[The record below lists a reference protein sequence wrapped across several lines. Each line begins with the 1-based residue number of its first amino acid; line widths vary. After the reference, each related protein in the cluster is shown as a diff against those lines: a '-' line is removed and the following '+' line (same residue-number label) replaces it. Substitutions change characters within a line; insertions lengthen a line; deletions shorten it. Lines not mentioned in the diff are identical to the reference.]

1 MGAVFFIK
9 IFFETPPLKEKL
21 TALALAWL
29 TKDLVLIKTLF
40 WDLLKFIF
48 SGLCSTIV
56 LVHLQ
61 KDQSA
66 SMKRYS
72 TFLPHTLFF
81 ILSLI
86 ENLVL
91 VTLPYMAPHLYPE
104 VDCFTTDSRSTALWI
119 VVALWFVGMIAQII
133 HYKIAHDLGPLN
145 GPQVSESKLELYF
158 TVPWSRKN
166 RRFRASQQGFK
177 CEKIH
182 RNIENAR

>member
-1 MGAVFFIK
+1 MKSLILLVSSLGYFKYAIFFLPHWGAVFFIK
-9 IFFETPPLKEKL
+9 IFFETSPLKEKL
-21 TALALAWL
+21 TALGLAWL

-40 WDLLKFIF
+40 WDLFKFIF

-72 TFLPHTLFF
+72 TFLAHTLFF
-81 ILSLI
+81 ILSLT

-104 VDCFTTDSRSTALWI
+104 VDCFTTDNQSTAVWSVLI
-119 VVALWFVGMIAQII
+119 LWFVGVIAQII
-133 HYKIAHDLGPLN
+133 HYKAAHSWSGLN
-145 GPQVSESKLELYF
+145 GPELNHEF
-158 TVPWSRKN
+158 PWSKRN
-166 RRFRASQQGFK
+166 R
-177 CEKIH
+177 
-182 RNIENAR
+182 